1 MEYPFDSKFKKIID
15 ESEIGWD
22 FLFSRPTQFLLEYMN
37 LELLDNL
44 EKNGYPGE
52 TVQKHFDELRTWPTD
67 ALFERAIADDDDSPA
82 LGLLQSSDSREIFE
96 KASLSCRSTNPEE
109 RAVGVCVLMRTP
121 GRTFHDE
128 AVDVISAVSKCES
141 ESIVLEA
148 LCYAMTHLD
157 IVDRLDVLRLS
168 TQSPDAATCFSAA
181 YSLGGLDED
190 LAIDQLIIL
199 SSDPDDDVRN
209 WATFGLGDMT
219 ECDTPE
225 LREALVERLE
235 DTHEECRHEAILGLA
250 KRHDGRVKPALLKA
264 LQSKKVWRMAI
275 DAAKELADPDF
286 YERLIELRYGDTE
299 DYLEEAIAACR
310 PN

>member
-52 TVQKHFDELRTWPTD
+52 TVQKHFDELRTWTTD

-96 KASLSCRSTNPEE
+96 RASLSCRSTNPEE
-109 RAVGVCVLMRTP
+109 RAIGVCVLMRTP

-128 AVDVISAVSKCES
+128 A
-141 ESIVLEA
+141 
-148 LCYAMTHLD
+148 
-157 IVDRLDVLRLS
+157 
-168 TQSPDAATCFSAA
+168 
-181 YSLGGLDED
+181 G
-190 LAIDQLIIL
+190 
-199 SSDPDDDVRN
+199 
-209 WATFGLGDMT
+209 
-219 ECDTPE
+219 E